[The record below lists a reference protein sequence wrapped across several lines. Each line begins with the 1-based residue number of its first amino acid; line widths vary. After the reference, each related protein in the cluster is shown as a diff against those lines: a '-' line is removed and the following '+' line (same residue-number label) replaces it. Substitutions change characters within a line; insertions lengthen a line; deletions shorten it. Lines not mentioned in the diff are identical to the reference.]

1 MKEVT
6 VDNIRNIALLG
17 HGGTGKT
24 SLCEAMLMAGGV
36 VGRMG
41 KVDDGSTT
49 TDYSEEE
56 IARKISI
63 ALALAHLE
71 WKNRK
76 INIVDTPGY
85 SDFAGDVAG
94 GLRAADLAVCL
105 LNAPAGVEVGA
116 ELTLERLDAGNLPRI
131 FFINKMDKEHAD
143 FSKMMWALGER
154 YGVKAVAVQWPV
166 GNAAEFKGIV
176 DLVKMKAYAF
186 DATGKTTDLP
196 IPDDVRAAAAEARSR
211 MVEAAAEADDSLL
224 EKFFESGEL
233 TEEEL
238 QRGLR
243 RGVIDG
249 KFFPVLCGVAT
260 TAAGARL
267 LLDFVDQFGPSPQDR
282 PVVKGT
288 IPGGEAGVVR
298 APDPNAPFSA
308 LVFKT
313 VSEPHVGEL
322 SLLKVISGRIKP
334 GDEALNSGRGET
346 ERIGQL
352 FALNGKQRQEI
363 GELTAGDIGATVK
376 LRTTHTGD
384 TLCDKKAQVLV
395 PPIAFP
401 EPILDM
407 AVKPVSKNDEER
419 MVTGLVRL
427 HDEDPTFFHKVH
439 PDIRQTILYGQ
450 GELHFDVVT
459 SKLKKRYNVDVTL
472 EKPRIPYRETLTGK
486 TEIEYKHKKQT
497 GGRGQFGHVFL
508 RIEPRAR
515 GAGFEFADEIK
526 GGVIPAKFIPSVEK
540 GVVEAMIEGGLSGHP
555 VVDVRVAVY
564 YGSYHTVDSSDMAF
578 KIAGMMGF
586 KEGFL
591 KCGPVMLEPI
601 YELEIKVPDDFTGDV
616 MGDMSSRR
624 GRVLGMDPDGR
635 WQKIR
640 AQAPLAELYKY
651 STVLRSLTQG
661 RGIYSRKFS
670 HFEEVPREI
679 ASKVIDEA
687 KAAKKAAEE

>member
-1 MKEVT
+1 VKEVT
-6 VDNIRNIALLG
+6 VDNIRNLALLG

-24 SLCEAMLMAGGV
+24 SLCEAMLMTAGV
-36 VGRMG
+36 LGRMG
-41 KVDDGSTT
+41 RVDEGTT
-49 TDYSEEE
+49 VTDYSEEE

-63 ALALAHLE
+63 SLALAHLE
-71 WKNRK
+71 WKTRK
-76 INIVDTPGY
+76 VNIIDTPGY
-85 SDFAGDVAG
+85 ADFGGDVVG
-94 GLRAADLAVCL
+94 SFRAVDLAVCL
-105 LNAPAGVEVGA
+105 LNAPSGVEVGA
-116 ELTLERLDAGNLPRI
+116 ELTLERLDSGDLPRL

-154 YGVKAVAVQWPV
+154 YGVKAVAVQWPI
-166 GNAAEFKGIV
+166 GQAAEFKGII
-176 DLVKMKAYAF
+176 DLIKMKAFAT
-186 DATGKTTDLP
+186 DATGKVTDLA
-196 IPDDVRAAAAEARSR
+196 IPDSDRAAAADARTR
-211 MVEAAAEADDSLL
+211 LVEAAAEADDALL
-224 EKFFESGEL
+224 EKFLEGGEL
-233 TEEEL
+233 SEDEL
-238 QRGLR
+238 QL
-243 RGVIDG
+243 GVRKGVVSG

-260 TAAGARL
+260 SAAGARL
-267 LLDFVDQFGPSPQDR
+267 LLDFVDQFGPSPLDR
-282 PVVKGT
+282 PTVKGKQPDSDT
-288 IPGGEAGVVR
+288 ELTR
-298 APDPNAPFSA
+298 AADPQAPFCG

-322 SLLKVISGRIKP
+322 SLIRVISGHIKP
-334 GDEALNSGRGET
+334 GDEALNSTRGET

-363 GELTAGDIGATVK
+363 PELTAGDIGATVK

-384 TLCDKKAQVLV
+384 TLCDKKSPIVL

-419 MVTGLVRL
+419 MGTGLVRL
-427 HDEDPTFFHKVH
+427 HEEDPTFFHKVH
-439 PDIRQTILYGQ
+439 PDVHQTILYGQ

-459 SKLKKRYNVDVTL
+459 NKLKKRYNVEVTL
-472 EKPRIPYRETLTGK
+472 EKPRIPYRETITGK
-486 TEIEYKHKKQT
+486 TEVEYKHKKQT
-497 GGRGQFGHVFL
+497 GGRGQYGHVLL
-508 RIEPRAR
+508 RLEPLPR
-515 GAGFEFADEIK
+515 GSGFEFVDDIS
-526 GGVIPAKFIPSVEK
+526 GGVIPSKFIPSVEK
-540 GVVEAMIEGGLSGHP
+540 GVTEGLIEGGLSGHP

-578 KIAGMMGF
+578 KIAGLMGF
-586 KEGFL
+586 REGFL
-591 KCGPVMLEPI
+591 KCHPVMLEPI

-624 GRVLGMDPDGR
+624 GRVLGMDPEGR
-635 WQKIR
+635 WQRIR

-679 ASKVIDEA
+679 AAKVIEEA

>member
-71 WKNRK
+71 WKTRK

-116 ELTLERLDAGNLPRI
+116 ELTLERLDSGNLPRV

-166 GNAAEFKGIV
+166 GTAAEFKGIV
-176 DLVKMKAYAF
+176 DLIKMKAYAF
-186 DATGKTTDLP
+186 DATGKATDLA
-196 IPDDVRAAAAEARSR
+196 IPDDVRAAAADARTR

-243 RGVIDG
+243 KGVVDG
-249 KFFPVLCGVAT
+249 KLFPVLLGAAT

-267 LLDFVDQFGPSPQDR
+267 LLDFVDQFGPSPLDR
-282 PVVKGT
+282 PAVKGH
-288 IPGGEAGVVR
+288 IPGGEAEVNRG
-298 APDPNAPFSA
+298 PDPNAPFCA

-334 GDEALNSGRGET
+334 GDEALNSGRSET

-363 GELTAGDIGATVK
+363 GELCAGDIGATVK

-384 TLCDKKAQVLV
+384 TLCDKKAPVQL

-427 HDEDPTFFHKVH
+427 HEEDPTFFHKVH

-515 GAGFEFADEIK
+515 GLGFEFADEIK

-624 GRVLGMDPDGR
+624 GRVLGMDPDGH

-661 RGIYSRKFS
+661 
-670 HFEEVPREI
+670 
-679 ASKVIDEA
+679 
-687 KAAKKAAEE
+687 

>member
-6 VDNIRNIALLG
+6 VENIRNIALLG

-24 SLCEAMLMAGGV
+24 SLCEAMLITAGA

-41 KVDDGSTT
+41 KVDDGTT
-49 TDYSEEE
+49 ATDYSEEE

-63 ALALAHLE
+63 SLALAHLE
-71 WKNRK
+71 WKTRK

-85 SDFAGDVAG
+85 ADFAGDVVG

-116 ELTLERLDAGNLPRI
+116 ELTLERLDSGSLPRI

-143 FSKMMWALGER
+143 FSRMMWALGER
-154 YGVKAVAVQWPV
+154 YHVKAVAVQWPV
-166 GNAAEFKGIV
+166 GQAAEFKGIV
-176 DLVKMKAYAF
+176 DLIKMKAYAF

-196 IPDDVRAAAAEARSR
+196 IPDDVRATASEARGR
-211 MVEAAAEADDSLL
+211 LVEAAAEADDTLL
-224 EKFFESGEL
+224 EKFFETGEL

-243 RGVIDG
+243 KGVVEG
-249 KFFPVLCGVAT
+249 KLFPVLCGVST
-260 TAAGARL
+260 SAAGVRL
-267 LLDFVDQFGPSPQDR
+267 LLDFVDQFGPSPLDR
-282 PVVKGT
+282 PAVTGT
-288 IPGGEAGVVR
+288 LPGTETAVVR
-298 APDPNAPFSA
+298 ETNPHAPFCA

-322 SLLKVISGRIKP
+322 SLLRVISGHIKP
-334 GDEALNSGRGET
+334 GDEALNANRGET

-352 FALNGKQRQEI
+352 FLLNGKQRQEI
-363 GELTAGDIGATVK
+363 AELAAGDIGATVK

-384 TLCDKKAQVLV
+384 TLCDKKSPVVL

-419 MVTGLVRL
+419 MVIGLVRL
-427 HDEDPTFFHKVH
+427 HEEDPTFFHKVH

-472 EKPRIPYRETLTGK
+472 EKPRIPYCETITGK
-486 TEIEYKHKKQT
+486 TEVEYKHKKQT

-508 RIEPRAR
+508 RIEPKPR
-515 GAGFEFADEIK
+515 GGGFEFADEIK
-526 GGVIPAKFIPSVEK
+526 GGVIPSKFIPSVEK
-540 GVVEAMIEGGLSGHP
+540 GVVESMIEGGLSGHP

-564 YGSYHTVDSSDMAF
+564 YGSYHSVDSSDMAF
-578 KIAGMMGF
+578 KIAGLMGF

-591 KCGPVMLEPI
+591 KCHPVMLEPI
-601 YELEIKVPDDFTGDV
+601 YELQIKVPDDFTGDV

-635 WQKIR
+635 WQRIK

-651 STVLRSLTQG
+651 STILRSLTQG
-661 RGIYSRKFS
+661 RGIYARKFS

-679 ASKVIDEA
+679 AAKVIDEA

>member
-6 VDNIRNIALLG
+6 VDNVRNIALLG

-24 SLCEAMLMAGGV
+24 SLCEALLMTAGV
-36 VGRMG
+36 IGRMG
-41 KVDDGSTT
+41 KIDDGTTT
-49 TDYSEEE
+49 TDYSDEE

-63 ALALAHLE
+63 SLALAHLE
-71 WKNRK
+71 WKSRK
-76 INIVDTPGY
+76 VNIVDTPGY
-85 SDFAGDVAG
+85 SDFAGDVIGA
-94 GLRAADLAVCL
+94 LRAADLAVCL

-116 ELTLERLDAGNLPRI
+116 ELTLERLDSGSLPRL
-131 FFINKMDKEHAD
+131 FFVNKMDKEHAD

-166 GNAAEFKGIV
+166 GQAAEFKGII
-176 DLVKMKAYAF
+176 DLIKMKAYST
-186 DATGKTTDLP
+186 DASGKVSDLP
-196 IPDDVRAAAAEARSR
+196 IPDSVRATAMESR
-211 MVEAAAEADDSLL
+211 GRLVEAAAEADDSLL

-243 RGVIDG
+243 KGVVNG
-249 KFFPVLCGVAT
+249 KLFPVLCGAAV

-267 LLDFVDQFGPSPQDR
+267 LLDFIDQYGPSPLDR
-282 PVVKGT
+282 PTVTGT
-288 IPGGEAGVVR
+288 LPGADTPASR
-298 APDPNAPFSA
+298 ATDANAPFSG

-322 SLLKVISGRIKP
+322 SLIKVVSGRIKP
-334 GDEALNSGRGET
+334 GDEALNSTRGET

-352 FALNGKQRQEI
+352 FLLNGKQRQEI
-363 GELTAGDIGATVK
+363 GELAAGDMGATVK

-384 TLCDKKAQVLV
+384 TLCDKKSPVAL

-407 AVKPVSKNDEER
+407 AVKPISKNDEER
-419 MVTGLVRL
+419 MGTGLVRL
-427 HDEDPTFFHKVH
+427 HEEDPTFFHKVH

-459 SKLKKRYNVDVTL
+459 SKLRKRYNVEVTL
-472 EKPRIPYRETLTGK
+472 EKPRIPYRETITGK
-486 TEIEYKHKKQT
+486 AEVEYKHKKQT

-508 RIEPRAR
+508 RVEPRAR
-515 GAGFEFADEIK
+515 GAGFEFVDEIK
-526 GGVIPAKFIPSVEK
+526 GGVIPSKFIPSVEK
-540 GVVEAMIEGGLSGHP
+540 GVVEGMIEGGLSGHP
-555 VVDVRVAVY
+555 VVDTRVAVF

-578 KIAGMMGF
+578 KIAGLMGF
-586 KEGFL
+586 RDAFL
-591 KCGPVMLEPI
+591 KCNPVMLEPI

-624 GRVLGMDPDGR
+624 GRVLGMEPDSG
-635 WQKIR
+635 WQRIR

-651 STVLRSLTQG
+651 STILRSLTQG

-670 HFEEVPREI
+670 HYEEVPREI
-679 ASKVIDEA
+679 ASKVIEEA